1 VKRARAGRIAT
12 RARGSIMPFIAFS
25 SIFFVG
31 TLGISIDMLRDMQTA
46 QQLEYAAQQAGLYGE
61 SFAVDQNGNF
71 TNWTAAASSITNAI
85 VSQSARFG
93 WQAQCGPIGK
103 IWSEPVTFQT
113 GNIAL
118 RQNPQDATESFID
131 VTGVRTGNSSL
142 KQLFWPIY
150 LTGLPG
156 TNQPQ
161 NQITVSSQQL
171 AEVFSQPATRVGPG
185 SPNNGQNQRATELA
199 GFAVLPLAISNQEYA
214 AMVTTSKVGA
224 PVVIDLVSPPP
235 AVAAGHVRGCL
246 VNDSA
251 TGSTGGAYY
260 GSAQGNVAISQL
272 ESLLQYFS
280 NNTQTN
286 LAPAAVEIGS
296 QLNAFNPAD
305 PKFVARENEILTALN
320 KLTPGKNYILPVIAK
335 DPTFAGANVVVG
347 FARLQL
353 TGFTA
358 VGTQITGATGKMAD
372 SVPLRNCSSVAGMAT
387 IPPNLG
393 SQLPQPVAPFLPRIY
408 RASDNSLA
416 PRTPGLVYAPAL
428 SPYKNPP
435 LAQVN
440 F

>member
-1 VKRARAGRIAT
+1 
-12 RARGSIMPFIAFS
+12 MPFIAFS

-31 TLGISIDMLRDMQTA
+31 TLGISIDMLRDMQTG

-71 TNWTAAASSITNAI
+71 TNWTTSASSIGNAI
-85 VSQSARFG
+85 VAQSARFG

-103 IWSEPVTFQT
+103 LWSEPVTFQ
-113 GNIAL
+113 GSNVVL
-118 RQNPQDATESFID
+118 RQNPQDPTESFID
-131 VTGVRTGNSSL
+131 VTGVRTGNSAL
-142 KQLFWPIY
+142 KQFFWPIY
-150 LTGLPG
+150 LTGLSNS
-156 TNQPQ
+156 NQPQ

-185 SPNNGQNQRATELA
+185 SPNNSQNQRATELA
-199 GFAVLPLAISNQEYA
+199 GFAVLPLAISNKEYA
-214 AMVTTSKVGA
+214 AMVTTRKVGA
-224 PVVIDLVSPPP
+224 AVVIDLTTP
-235 AVAAGHVRGCL
+235 AAVVAAGHVRGCL

-260 GSAQGNVAISQL
+260 GSAQGNLAIDQL

-286 LAPAAVEIGS
+286 ISPAAVEVGS
-296 QLNAFNPAD
+296 QLSAYNPAD
-305 PKFVARENEILTALN
+305 PNFVARENEILTALN
-320 KLTPGKNYILPVIAK
+320 KLTRGKNYILPVIAN
-335 DPTFAGANVVVG
+335 DPTFAGTNVVVG
-347 FARLQL
+347 FARMQL

-358 VGTQITGATGKMAD
+358 VGTQITGATGALAD
-372 SVPLRNCSSVAGMAT
+372 SVPMRNCSSVAGMAT

-393 SQLPQPVAPFLPRIY
+393 NQLAPPVAPFLPRIY
-408 RASDNSLA
+408 RAGDNSLA

-440 F
+440 N